1 MPPNVLVINSPRIYP
16 AENFLRRMDRPTRIE
31 LVLKHLIRL
40 AFNLKNAGNDD
51 LSMFL
56 RFLNWKADGKM
67 EPDLSPLGLLGNLAE
82 RFKRGL
88 QPLQP
93 ATHRLSG
100 SANPDAEV
108 FRSLEE
114 FSWHHAG
121 VERVAQGSH

>member
-1 MPPNVLVINSPRIYP
+1 M
-16 AENFLRRMDRPTRIE
+16 ATR
-31 LVLKHLIRL
+31 
-40 AFNLKNAGNDD
+40 
-51 LSMFL
+51 SMFL
-56 RFLNWKADGKM
+56 RFINWKTDGKWKL
-67 EPDLSPLGLLGNLAE
+67 DSSPLVLLGSLTE
-82 RFKRGL
+82 RFKRGF

-108 FRSLEE
+108 FWSLEE

>member
-1 MPPNVLVINSPRIYP
+1 MENGNRIHHPWVLPGS
-16 AENFLRRMDRPTRIE
+16 LT
-31 LVLKHLIRL
+31 
-40 AFNLKNAGNDD
+40 
-51 LSMFL
+51 
-56 RFLNWKADGKM
+56 
-67 EPDLSPLGLLGNLAE
+67 E
-82 RFKRGL
+82 RFKRGF

-108 FRSLEE
+108 FWSLEE

>member
-1 MPPNVLVINSPRIYP
+1 L
-16 AENFLRRMDRPTRIE
+16 A
-31 LVLKHLIRL
+31 RL
-40 AFNLKNAGNDD
+40 AVNFKNAGNGGFFDVFEVPQ
-51 LSMFL
+51 LE
-56 RFLNWKADGKM
+56 NGWKMDTGFII
-67 EPDLSPLGLLGNLAE
+67 PWVLLGSLTE

-100 SANPDAEV
+100 SANPEAEV
-108 FRSLEE
+108 FWSLEE

>member
-1 MPPNVLVINSPRIYP
+1 
-16 AENFLRRMDRPTRIE
+16 
-31 LVLKHLIRL
+31 
-40 AFNLKNAGNDD
+40 
-51 LSMFL
+51 
-56 RFLNWKADGKM
+56 M
-67 EPDLSPLGLLGNLAE
+67 ETGFITLGVLLGSLAE

-88 QPLQP
+88 QALQP

-121 VERVAQGSH
+121 VERVAQGSHELGGAASPESRKHGCAETAQSAIELRMSG